1 MRNSEKRYIPGTN
14 PSWGVELPDEYSNSL
29 VSKDG
34 RNRDDGY
41 NFDERDSE
49 TIPDDELAN
58 YAKDQIVYAGLFF
71 DPEEIYSQFPQ
82 QRLAH
87 RIRDPHVTT
96 AYRPGVDKLFLN
108 HLGSD
113 AIIRVVGYGNDGQNE
128 GLLVEIVA
136 APQIIKKTLEEQV
149 IPDGAGG
156 YKPFPTHIT
165 LSIAEGA
172 KAVNTRNL
180 KFKRLETPV
189 YFTGIYKFFGK
200 NGTLIS
206 DEDTI
211 REMYKSKPSTEEIED
226 ADRP

>member
-1 MRNSEKRYIPGTN
+1 MGCRATR
-14 PSWGVELPDEYSNSL
+14 WLQQL
-29 VSKDG
+29 VSKYG
-34 RNRDDGY
+34 RNHNDGY

-49 TIPDDELAN
+49 TISDDELAN
-58 YAKDQIVYAGLFF
+58 YAKDQIIYTGLFF
-71 DPEEIYSQFPQ
+71 DPEEIYSQFPPS
-82 QRLAH
+82 LAR

-113 AIIRVVGYGNDGQNE
+113 AIIRAVGYGNDGQNE

-180 KFKRLETPV
+180 EFKRLDTPV
-189 YFTGIYKFFGK
+189 DFTGIYKFFGK

-206 DEDTI
+206 DEGTI
-211 REMYKSKPSTEEIED
+211 IEMYNSNSSTEEIED

>member
-1 MRNSEKRYIPGTN
+1 MNGEKRFTPGTN
-14 PSWGVELPDEYSNSL
+14 P
-29 VSKDG
+29 
-34 RNRDDGY
+34 
-41 NFDERDSE
+41 E
-49 TIPDDELAN
+49 TISDDELAN

-71 DPEEIYSQFPQ
+71 DPEEIYSQFPPN
-82 QRLAH
+82 LAH

-113 AIIRVVGYGNDGQNE
+113 AIIRAVGYGNDGQNE

-136 APQIIKKTLEEQV
+136 APQIIQKTLEEQV

-180 KFKRLETPV
+180 KFERLANPV
-189 YFTGIYKFFGK
+189 DFTGIYKFFGK

-206 DEDTI
+206 DEGTI
-211 REMYKSKPSTEEIED
+211 IEMYNSNSRTEEIKD